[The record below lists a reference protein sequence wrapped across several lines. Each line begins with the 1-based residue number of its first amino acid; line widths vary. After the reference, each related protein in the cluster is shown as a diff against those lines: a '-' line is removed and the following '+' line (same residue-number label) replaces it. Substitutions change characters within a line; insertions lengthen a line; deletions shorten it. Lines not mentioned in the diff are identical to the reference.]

1 MAELKTKHT
10 TASVAAFIK
19 SQPEEQTRKDC
30 RELVALM
37 KAATGKPPKMW
48 GTSLVGFGNCRLKY
62 ASGRE
67 LDWFY
72 LGFAPRKQGL
82 SLYLTCDLSKYARLL
97 RKLGKHK
104 HGKGCLYI
112 NTLDDID
119 RDVLKEMIET
129 SVMETDQLLKQ
140 KPKKERLNPSG

>member
-1 MAELKTKHT
+1 MAELKTKQT

-19 SQPEEQTRKDC
+19 SQPDEQTRKDC
-30 RELVALM
+30 RELVAVM
-37 KAATGKPPKMW
+37 KVAAGKPPKMW
-48 GTSLVGFGNCRLKY
+48 GTSLIGFGNCRLKY

-72 LGFAPRKQGL
+72 IGFSPRKQNL
-82 SLYLTCDLSKYARLL
+82 SLYLTCDLSKFKPLL

-112 NTLDDID
+112 KTLDDID
-119 RDVLKEMIET
+119 RAVLKKLVALAIADT
-129 SVMETDQLLKQ
+129 R
-140 KPKKERLNPSG
+140 RLINT

>member
-1 MAELKTKHT
+1 MAELKTKQT

-19 SQPEEQTRKDC
+19 SRPDEQTRKDC

-37 KAATGKPPKMW
+37 KAATGKQPKMW

-72 LGFAPRKQGL
+72 LGFSPRKQNL
-82 SLYLTCDLSKYARLL
+82 SLYLTCDLSKFKPLL

-112 NTLDDID
+112 KTLDDID
-119 RDVLKEMIET
+119 RDVLKLMIEK
-129 SVMETDQLLKQ
+129 SVRDTTELTKQ
-140 KPKKERLNPSG
+140 STTND